1 MMIKKY
7 FWIIKFFFTTLILFL
22 ALRFERTASVRL
34 FYFAYLAI
42 GYVSV
47 GIIRKFFVRNKNIR
61 SISFL
66 IDIAIVFTME
76 TLTRYI
82 INYALHTFYIVIL
95 IDAYLVL
102 DKKLFALIGAAAG
115 FASLFKYINMLLLSR
130 SFTKIAET
138 VFFALFTVF
147 IIITVY
153 LLKEVKEEKSKT
165 EMVYK
170 ELLTTYKELEGKY
183 KNGMLEFEPEP
194 IVEELTDREKEICR
208 LIGEGRNNKEIAETL
223 YISEG
228 TVKNHITN
236 ILKKIELRD
245 RTQLAVFA
253 LRNRI

>member
-1 MMIKKY
+1 MIKKY
-7 FWIIKFFFTTLILFL
+7 FWLIRFFITAVIMFL

-34 FYFAYLAI
+34 FYFICLAI
-42 GYVSV
+42 GFVSV
-47 GIIRKFFVRNKNIR
+47 GVVRKFFIRNNNIKF
-61 SISFL
+61 ITFL
-66 IDIAIVFTME
+66 VDIAIVFAME
-76 TLTRYI
+76 TLTRYV

-95 IDAYLVL
+95 IDAYMELE
-102 DKKLFALIGAAAG
+102 KKSFVLIGTTAG
-115 FASLFKYINMLLLSR
+115 LASLLKYLNMLLLTR
-130 SFTKIAET
+130 SYSKVAET
-138 VFFALFTVF
+138 VFFSLFTVF

-153 LLKEVKEEKSKT
+153 LLKEVKEEKGKT

-170 ELLTTYKELEGKY
+170 ELLATYKELESKY
-183 KNGMLEFEPEP
+183 KNGMMTFQPEP

-208 LIGEGRNNKEIAETL
+208 LIGDGRNNKEISEIL
-223 YISEG
+223 FISEG

>member
-1 MMIKKY
+1 MIKKY
-7 FWIIKFFFTTLILFL
+7 FWLLKFFITALIIFL

-47 GIIRKFFVRNKNIR
+47 GIVRKLFIISNNIR
-61 SISFL
+61 LLTFF

-76 TLTRYI
+76 TLTRYV

-95 IDAYLVL
+95 IDAYMEL
-102 DKKLFALIGAAAG
+102 DKKPFAIIGSVAG
-115 FASLFKYINMLLLSR
+115 LTSLLKYINMLLLTR
-130 SFTKIAET
+130 SFSKVAET
-138 VFFALFTVF
+138 VFFSLFTIF
-147 IIITVY
+147 IIFTVY
-153 LLKEVKEEKSKT
+153 LLKEVREEKGKT

-170 ELLTTYKELEGKY
+170 ELLATYKELEGKY
-183 KNGMLEFEPEP
+183 KNGMMAFEPEP
-194 IVEELTDREKEICR
+194 IVEELTEREKEICR
-208 LIGEGRNNKEIAETL
+208 LIGDGRNNKEISETL
-223 YISEG
+223 FISEG

-253 LRNRI
+253 LKNRI

>member
-1 MMIKKY
+1 MIKKY
-7 FWIIKFFFTTLILFL
+7 FWIIKFFITALIIFL
-22 ALRFERTASVRL
+22 ALRFERTTSVRL

-42 GYVSV
+42 GYVLV
-47 GIIRKFFVRNKNIR
+47 GVLRKFFIRYNNIR
-61 SISFL
+61 LLTFF
-66 IDIAIVFTME
+66 IDIAIIFTIE
-76 TLTRYI
+76 ILTRYV

-95 IDAYLVL
+95 IDAYLEL
-102 DKKLFALIGAAAG
+102 EKKPFALIGSTAG
-115 FASLFKYINMLLLSR
+115 VVSLFKYINMLLLSR
-130 SFTKIAET
+130 SFTKVAET
-138 VFFALFTVF
+138 VFFTLFTVF
-147 IIITVY
+147 IIFTVY

-183 KNGMLEFEPEP
+183 RNGILEFEPEP
-194 IVEELTDREKEICR
+194 IVEELTDREKEICK
-208 LIGEGRNNKEIAETL
+208 LVGEGRNNREIAEAL

-253 LRNRI
+253 LKNRI